1 MIPEIEKERTMTG
14 GEQAFLA
21 LVIVGMLFFGI
32 NLAAVTRYTNGG
44 K

>member
-1 MIPEIEKERTMTG
+1 MAPEIEKEWTMTG
-14 GEQAFLA
+14 GELAFLA
-21 LVIVGMLFFGI
+21 LVVVGMLFFSI

>member
-1 MIPEIEKERTMTG
+1 MTG